1 MMEVTVEIS
10 FYPLVDNYNEP
21 VREFIEEIAKNK
33 KIVVEPGTMSTLLT
47 GQYDDILK
55 LLDQKIKYFMEK
67 YPSVFT
73 IKISNSCK
81 SCK

>member
-1 MMEVTVEIS
+1 MEVTVEIS

-21 VREFIEEIAKNK
+21 VREFIEAIANNK

-47 GQYDDILK
+47 GQYDDIMK
-55 LLDQKIKYFMEK
+55 LLDQKLKYFMEK
-67 YPSVFT
+67 YSSVFT

>member
-1 MMEVTVEIS
+1 MEVTVEIS

>member
-1 MMEVTVEIS
+1 MEITVEIS
-10 FYPLVDNYNEP
+10 FYPLSDNFNEP
-21 VREFIEEIAKNK
+21 VREFIEAIANNK

-47 GQYDDILK
+47 GQYDDIMK
-55 LLDQKIKYFMEK
+55 LLDQKLKYFMEK
-67 YPSVFT
+67 YSSVFT